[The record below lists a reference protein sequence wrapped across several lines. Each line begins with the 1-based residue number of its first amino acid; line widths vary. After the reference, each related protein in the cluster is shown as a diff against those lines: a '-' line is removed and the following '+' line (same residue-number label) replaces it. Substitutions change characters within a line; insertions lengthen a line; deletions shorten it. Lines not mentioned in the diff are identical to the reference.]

1 MSTNYVKDSGE
12 LIKTAQ
18 DNENGTKGVAALGV
32 LGVTALAITAV
43 IKLFAS

>member
-1 MSTNYVKDSGE
+1 MSTNYVNASSE

-32 LGVTALAITAV
+32 LGVAALAITAV
-43 IKLFAS
+43 IKLLV